1 MHRAERHASR
11 AAEACKEL
19 AARLYAGEAAAQE
32 RAAEAKVKAAEAKTR
47 QAKIGWAREMRD
59 QEYAAERQVER
70 AREVE
75 AEHARLRRLAA
86 ALSEVDFQVGQRE
99 RAPPECGIDAYS
111 GFDFGFGGGLGRA
124 QRAAWLHWEQVLQEE
139 EASGWYAEVYAFCHN
154 VPWASGTSCE
164 ASDDP
169 WDAAAADFRR
179 ACRVLEPLDY
189 AEPRYFCGQDGGRSA
204 YEQREAVLFDL
215 AAEVGARHD
224 VRDLFVLPGSA
235 VGFAA
240 VGLHSADETEAEAAA
255 AAAAAADKKDRE
267 QGPDDVTEEERD
279 DMYMRAALN
288 VFMSNRFSDSLPD
301 STLLGISDVEL
312 YRELLGGAD

>member
-1 MHRAERHASR
+1 MG
-11 AAEACKEL
+11 C
-19 AARLYAGEAAAQE
+19 
-32 RAAEAKVKAAEAKTR
+32 
-47 QAKIGWAREMRD
+47 
-59 QEYAAERQVER
+59 
-70 AREVE
+70 
-75 AEHARLRRLAA
+75 
-86 ALSEVDFQVGQRE
+86 
-99 RAPPECGIDAYS
+99 
-111 GFDFGFGGGLGRA
+111 
-124 QRAAWLHWEQVLQEE
+124 
-139 EASGWYAEVYAFCHN
+139 
-154 VPWASGTSCE
+154 
-164 ASDDP
+164 
-169 WDAAAADFRR
+169 AAAADFRR

-204 YEQREAVLFDL
+204 YEQREEVLLDL
-215 AAEVGARHD
+215 AAEVGVRHG
-224 VRDLFVLPGSA
+224 VRDLFVRPGSA

-255 AAAAAADKKDRE
+255 AAAAAADKKDQE